1 METPAG
7 KYAWIVKI
15 GQRGQFVIPKKAR
28 EMFDLRPGSEILVP
42 GDAEKGLAIMTRAQ
56 QEEFL
61 SQVFSQMDPPAKEG

>member
-15 GQRGQFVIPKKAR
+15 GQRGQFVIPKQAR
-28 EMFDLRPGSEILVP
+28 EMFDLQPGSEILVL
-42 GDAEKGLAIMTRAQ
+42 GDAERGLAIMTRAQ

-61 SQVFSQMDPPAKEG
+61 ARVFSQMDPPTGEG

>member
-1 METPAG
+1 METPVG

-28 EMFDLRPGSEILVP
+28 EMFDLQPGSEILVL
-42 GDAEKGLAIMTRAQ
+42 GDEEKGLAIMTRAQ

-61 SQVFSQMDPPAKEG
+61 SRVFSQMDPPAGEG

>member
-1 METPAG
+1 METPVG

-28 EMFDLRPGSEILVP
+28 EMFDLRPGSEILVL

-61 SQVFSQMDPPAKEG
+61 SRVFTQMDVDMGGE